1 MNNGVEQRCPKRR
14 LIFRKIPALKGNTK
28 LRLLI
33 VDDEPSVRT
42 LLAQALTPSGY
53 RVQSCAGGLSAL
65 STIRQ
70 EIPDVL
76 VSDLNMP
83 GMSGFELLAVVRQR
97 FPGIKIIAMS
107 GAYSGNGIP
116 TGVVAD
122 AFYGKGTNFHAL
134 TQILDAMAVPPARC

>member
-1 MNNGVEQRCPKRR
+1 M
-14 LIFRKIPALKGNTK
+14 FRQIAQKTHTA

-33 VDDEPSVRT
+33 VDDEPSIRT
-42 LLAQALTPSGY
+42 LLAEALTRSGY

-76 VSDLNMP
+76 LSDLNMP

-97 FPGIKIIAMS
+97 FPGIKTIAMS
-107 GAYSGNGIP
+107 GAYSGNDMP
-116 TGVVAD
+116 AGVVAD

-134 TQILDAMAVPPARC
+134 TQILDAMAVPCAPC

>member
-1 MNNGVEQRCPKRR
+1 M
-14 LIFRKIPALKGNTK
+14 FRNIPQKTHTQ

-33 VDDEPSVRT
+33 VDDEPSIRT
-42 LLAQALTPSGY
+42 LLAQVLTRSGY

-70 EIPDVL
+70 EIPDIL
-76 VSDLNMP
+76 LSDLNMP

-97 FPGIKIIAMS
+97 FPEIKTIAMS

-116 TGVVAD
+116 AGVVAD
-122 AFYGKGTNFHAL
+122 AFYAKGTNFHAL
-134 TQILDAMAVPPARC
+134 TEILHAMAVPRARC